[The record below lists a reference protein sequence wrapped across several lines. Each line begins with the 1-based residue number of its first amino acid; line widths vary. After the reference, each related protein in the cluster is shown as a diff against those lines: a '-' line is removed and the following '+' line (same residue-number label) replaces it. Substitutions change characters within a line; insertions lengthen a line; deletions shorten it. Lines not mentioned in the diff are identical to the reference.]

1 MTTTSAAAA
10 LTRQYQ
16 GTDIPQPGTYA
27 LDVAH
32 STVEFVAKHL
42 MVSRVRGRFSD
53 FSGTVVI
60 GEEPQDS
67 HVEVTIDA
75 GSISTGNPDRDAHLR
90 SADFFDVE
98 HHPTLEFRSA
108 SVEHVDDEKWKVNGE
123 LTIRGVSRPVVLDVE
138 FNGAATTPWSTT
150 AIGFTAST
158 EVDREEWGLT
168 WNAALETGGVVVSKK
183 VRIELEVEAN
193 PVATAAGASDG
204 SDAASQSDAA

>member
-1 MTTTSAAAA
+1 MTTTAPTAA
-10 LTRQYQ
+10 LTREYE
-16 GTDIPQPGTYA
+16 GTAVPQAGTYA
-27 LDVAH
+27 LDIAH

-42 MVSRVRGRFSD
+42 MVSKVRGRFSD

-60 GEEPQDS
+60 GEVPEES

-75 GSISTGNPDRDAHLR
+75 SSISTGNPDRDTHLR

-98 HHPTLEFRSA
+98 NHPTLEFRSTG
-108 SVEHVDDEKWKVNGE
+108 VKHVSDEVWKVDGE
-123 LTIRGVSRPVVLDVE
+123 LTIHGVTRPVVLNVE

-150 AIGFTAST
+150 AIGFAAWT
-158 EVDREEWGLT
+158 EVDREDWGLT

-193 PVATAAGASDG
+193 PVAGEQSET
-204 SDAASQSDAA
+204 DAA